1 MGDPWGST
9 RGVGRG
15 WLSCSFLLHCCLR
28 TYKSVRFGLLRLP
41 SFLKLLIVFSLCKN
55 AETEIPRTEIFFLPS
70 RKFFIISQNLIPN
83 ILATAE
89 KRFSEEIPSCT
100 SFLCCIVAQSGALW
114 CIVVHCGSLSVAWWF
129 RSDA

>member
-55 AETEIPRTEIFFLPS
+55 AETEIPRTEIIFLPS
-70 RKFFIISQNLIPN
+70 EKLFNISQKLIPY

-89 KRFSEEIPSCT
+89 LFCHSKDFFLKKSPAALPSC
-100 SFLCCIVAQSGALW
+100 VALRLIQ
-114 CIVVHCGSLSVAWWF
+114 
-129 RSDA
+129 